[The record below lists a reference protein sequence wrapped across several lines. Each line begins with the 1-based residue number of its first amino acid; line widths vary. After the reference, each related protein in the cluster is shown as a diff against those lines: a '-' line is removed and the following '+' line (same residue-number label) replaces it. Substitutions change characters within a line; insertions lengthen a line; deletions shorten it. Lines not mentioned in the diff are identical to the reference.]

1 MLLSLC
7 LLLPALSPSSQE
19 ICSAPGTLP
28 APILNMNQTSAR
40 PGESVLFRCSVTSQ
54 LPATRIIFCKDGEEF
69 SSQKGSEGKVNYSYK
84 HVVSGGSPG
93 NYTCWY
99 EFKDIKNQVTRSEL
113 SPAQHLSVTGDGSS
127 SSGGGDGSSPAGLS
141 IPLGITIPVLLVL
154 AVVLYVLGRKAVSL
168 RRDQREQVQCDTSN
182 TPEDQVQYASVNLS
196 GTTRKQPR
204 PQGEETPTY
213 ATIALQ
219 KDRRC

>member
-1 MLLSLC
+1 MEVLWRKYSTAFILVHEYSDEGPKDQPGEGYQSRTELFPQEFNNGNVSLKLKRLQEADAGRYHC
-7 LLLPALSPSSQE
+7 FVMDPDWSQE
-19 ICSAPGTLP
+19 ITTELRIAETVEKMIQDLKSGTLP

-127 SSGGGDGSSPAGLS
+127 SSGGGDGSSPAG
-141 IPLGITIPVLLVL
+141 
-154 AVVLYVLGRKAVSL
+154 K
-168 RRDQREQVQCDTSN
+168 CF
-182 TPEDQVQYASVNLS
+182 
-196 GTTRKQPR
+196 
-204 PQGEETPTY
+204 
-213 ATIALQ
+213 
-219 KDRRC
+219 